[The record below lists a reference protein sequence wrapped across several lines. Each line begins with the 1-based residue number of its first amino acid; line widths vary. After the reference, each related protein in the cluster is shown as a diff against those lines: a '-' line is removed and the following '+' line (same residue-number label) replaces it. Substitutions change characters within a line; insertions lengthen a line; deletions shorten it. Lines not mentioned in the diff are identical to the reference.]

1 MSSPGEPDDLLAAA
15 RSALL
20 DALDALGAH
29 LDAVIVI
36 GAQAVYLRTAGA
48 AVAVAGATTDSDLAI
63 DPRLLGDEPRIEDAM
78 EASGFHRDATSG
90 QPGAWVNPAG
100 VPVDLMVPERLAGP
114 GSPSSRGARIAPH
127 HKHATRRAR
136 GLEAAVV
143 DNELLVVDALRS
155 DDPRRR
161 EVRVAGPAAL
171 IVAKAHKV
179 GERAADAPDRLVDK
193 DAHDLYRLLVATP
206 TSRLVADF
214 ERLFA
219 DEVAGEVT
227 AAAIALLQEH
237 FAAGP
242 EAIGS
247 RMAGRTEEGIGEPAT
262 VARQTSILAADL
274 VAALSHRPEVA
285 EDLANAERVRAR
297 DAADS
302 GRRTSLAE
310 VADELEVDL
319 GVL

>member
-1 MSSPGEPDDLLAAA
+1 MVAA

-29 LDAVIVI
+29 LGAVIVI

-48 AVAVAGATTDSDLAI
+48 AVAVAEATKDSDLAI
-63 DPRLLGDEPRIEDAM
+63 DPRMLGDEPLIEEAM
-78 EASGFHRDATSG
+78 EASGFQRDARSR

-114 GSPSSRGARIAPH
+114 GSPSSRGARISPH
-127 HKHATRRAR
+127 HKHAMRRAR

-143 DNELLVVDALRS
+143 DNDLLLVGALRS
-155 DDPRRR
+155 DDTRQR

-171 IVAKAHKV
+171 VVAKVHKV
-179 GERAADAPDRLVDK
+179 GERADEAPDRLVDK
-193 DAHDLYRLLVATP
+193 DAHDVYRILVAAP
-206 TSRLVADF
+206 TQSLAADF
-214 ERLFA
+214 ERLLA

-227 AAAIALLQEH
+227 AAALDLLQEH

-247 RMAGRTEEGIGEPAT
+247 RMAGRTEEGVGEPAT

-274 VAALSHRPEVA
+274 IAALERRRDVA
-285 EDLANAERVRAR
+285 EDLAIAERVRAR

-310 VADELEVDL
+310 VADELGIDL
-319 GVL
+319 DEL